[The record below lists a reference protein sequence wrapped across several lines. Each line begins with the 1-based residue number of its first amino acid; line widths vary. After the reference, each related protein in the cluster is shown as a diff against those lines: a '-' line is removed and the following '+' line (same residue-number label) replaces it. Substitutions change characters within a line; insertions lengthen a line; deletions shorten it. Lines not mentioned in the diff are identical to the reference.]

1 MTKEEKSLHTLVDSV
16 QYDVNL
22 FKVYIGE
29 NKYIMGYVSATP
41 EDNNFFV
48 YKTIYDT
55 IIDLDEKVVRPCNRM
70 GVSV

>member
-41 EDNNFFV
+41 EDNNFSFI
-48 YKTIYDT
+48 KQFTT
-55 IIDLDEKVVRPCNRM
+55 QL
-70 GVSV
+70 